1 MKPRMKKILAFLASP
16 PKLFA
21 VCVILLTLPACVGAI
36 VLSVA
41 ERESGLLAAI
51 TYVLY
56 AVAAISLSYTVY
68 VLVRFAPRIKQGA
81 IAVLKKK
88 AFTAGFIEN
97 YGFRTLMFASFSL
110 IVNLAYAA
118 LNVFIAC
125 VSGSVWYA
133 ALGTYYLILVA
144 MRSIVLK
151 YRLAK
156 RKRENAS
163 SEPSAVKRAA
173 ANEKRKEIRRYMLCG
188 IMLVVLPLSLSVV
201 SLLTITDGRM
211 MHEYAGLT
219 IYAAA
224 AYTFFKCGMSV
235 YNAIKAKRGDDM
247 TVRALRGVS
256 LADSWVSLF
265 ALQTAL
271 LISFSDEIMAARFN
285 VFTAITGGAVCLATA
300 ALGIY
305 MLINGGKSLKK
316 ENEEQ

>member
-1 MKPRMKKILAFLASP
+1 MKPRMKKILAFFASP

-21 VCVILLTLPACVGAI
+21 VCVILLTLPVCVGAI
-36 VLSVA
+36 VLSVT
-41 ERESGLLAAI
+41 ETESGVLTAI

-81 IAVLKKK
+81 IAVLKKN
-88 AFTAGFIEN
+88 AFTAGFIES
-97 YGFRTLMFASFSL
+97 YGFRTLMLASLSL

-133 ALGTYYLILVA
+133 ALGAYYLILVA

-163 SEPSAVKRAA
+163 EPSDVKSAA

-271 LISFSDEIMAARFN
+271 LTIFSDEIMATRFN
-285 VFTAITGGAVCLATA
+285 VFTAITGGAVCLATT